1 MFKNVVEALLLN
13 EEQEKTIPSSMKWTS
28 SLHKLFLSPWYQKPS
43 QTVLWLFT
51 DSKMMIMM
59 VKDLQR
65 LSFSPSLIDDGG
77 GAWSW

>member
-1 MFKNVVEALLLN
+1 
-13 EEQEKTIPSSMKWTS
+13 MKWTS
-28 SLHKLFLSPWYQKPS
+28 SLHKLFFSPWYQKPS

-59 VKDLQR
+59 MKDLHR